1 MSSQY
6 KRFNL
11 FIKEEIKSVGKKNK
25 KDSDFKI
32 FTKKP
37 KQLSNK
43 KLSDILAFPPSRKK
57 KT

>member
-43 KLSDILAFPPSRKK
+43 KLSDILAFPP
-57 KT
+57 

>member
-1 MSSQY
+1 MSFYS
-6 KRFNL
+6 
-11 FIKEEIKSVGKKNK
+11 EEIKTVGKKNK
-25 KDSDFKI
+25 RDSDFKI

-43 KLSDILAFPPSRKK
+43 KLSDILAFPLERKK